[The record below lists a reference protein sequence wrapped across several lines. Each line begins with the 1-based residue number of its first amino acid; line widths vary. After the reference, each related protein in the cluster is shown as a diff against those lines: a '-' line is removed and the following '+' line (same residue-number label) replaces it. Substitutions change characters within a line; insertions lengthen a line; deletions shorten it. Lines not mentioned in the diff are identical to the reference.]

1 MHLVSTVEQIV
12 MVGGEPIHFDK
23 GETIWTESSYK
34 YDRARLEELIET
46 AGFRLRELWTNR
58 KRQFWVAYLEAV

>member
-1 MHLVSTVEQIV
+1 MHLVSKEAQTVRV
-12 MVGGEPIHFDK
+12 AGELIDFEK
-23 GETIWTESSYK
+23 GESIWTESSYK

-46 AGFRLRELWTNR
+46 AGFRMKKLWTNS